1 MENITI
7 EKMEIK
13 RFNAL
18 LMRTIV
24 GMLFMGVLMWETFC
38 LDTGRKGFL
47 YRAQNEA
54 YKSGRPSTGVNG
66 LLFSWLHCSAANGD
80 AKRNV

>member
-1 MENITI
+1 MLNLELPGVS
-7 EKMEIK
+7 
-13 RFNAL
+13 L
-18 LMRTIV
+18 LSAVSLIGAFFFLRRLSLR
-24 GMLFMGVLMWETFC
+24 GM
-38 LDTGRKGFL
+38 

-54 YKSGRPSTGVNG
+54 YKSGRPSTGVNC

>member
-1 MENITI
+1 MAHFSIRIRRTSRLFFTGYKTI
-7 EKMEIK
+7 
-13 RFNAL
+13 R
-18 LMRTIV
+18 V
-24 GMLFMGVLMWETFC
+24 S
-38 LDTGRKGFL
+38 D

>member
-1 MENITI
+1 MRDMAAKYKSQEN
-7 EKMEIK
+7 EKPEQV
-13 RFNAL
+13 NDP
-18 LMRTIV
+18 V
-24 GMLFMGVLMWETFC
+24 
-38 LDTGRKGFL
+38 